1 MTTQTVTLELL
12 TTEYNWKIGESGSLK
27 TIRALDKLTIGNV
40 EDGNFTSVTTSNVT
54 SSLFIGNLDGR
65 VGTLSVSGNMSGSV
79 IVEGDGT
86 NATTMNL
93 ELELDNVNS
102 TTGSFGNQTSI
113 PTFSVDKYG
122 RVTNVSES
130 TISTTLSLTDDNNS
144 SGSVDLLTGGL
155 NISGTSNQIETSV
168 SGNTYTLSLPDDLNV
183 NNVSLSGNLDVALDS
198 TLNTLTASGAASM
211 GSTLSVT
218 GDATLNNALTV
229 SGAATMN
236 SSLDVSGASTLNSAL
251 TVSGAATMN
260 SSLDVSGASTLN
272 TLTTSGAASMGSTL
286 SVSGDATL
294 NNALTVSGAATMNS
308 SLDVSGASTLNTL
321 TVSGQSTYLD
331 NILATK
337 DVTVQGNIYV
347 RGNLAQVDAET
358 IVLSDPLIVL
368 GNSNMSG
375 TYQDLGFQF
384 IKDSNEDNYGYF
396 GWVGL
401 SGEFQFYE
409 TAEVNG
415 NDLVTGNSTL
425 GNIRAERFIG
435 NVVEASS
442 FVGPL
447 SGTAISWE
455 NSLTLDFNGNV
466 IGNVTFYGNE
476 TSLTVPLELQE
487 VAANVGTFGNSVS
500 VPTISVD
507 TYGRVT
513 GVSENSISTT
523 LSLLDTD
530 GSTGSVDLL
539 AGDLRIN
546 GTERQIVSDV
556 TGNTYTLSLP
566 NNLLVQDI
574 SMSGVLQVDGAASMG
589 STLSVTGDATL
600 NSGLTVSGA
609 ASMDSTLTVTGN
621 VQLNK
626 NLVVEGNLTVKGTET
641 RVDVETLVIQDNKI
655 ELNTDGDIES
665 FGIFATINSND
676 VSLFYEPTSSRWEF
690 NKDLY
695 VSGNL
700 LISDATTLQNT
711 LLVSGATTMNST
723 LDVSSNIATPTYIIK
738 DSNSSNTVSLVAPD
752 LSSESSYTL
761 TLPSSD
767 GEDKQFLQTD
777 GAGNLSWV
785 TPDSTQQMKG
795 NVITS
800 GNYLTSTTDD
810 ISLNNFSVTYTP
822 TLADS
827 SVFLQYKIPYEASIQ
842 ADQRIS
848 FIIKK
853 SVDNGSETLVQKD
866 SLLGPKNATGGM
878 RNLYISNIYDTN
890 TNLVGNTV
898 TYNIYSKLESEVTA
912 TDNNGNTKTAG
923 VVLDGTDN
931 FGSFMLN
938 EFAN

>member
-130 TISTTLSLTDDNNS
+130 TISTTLSLTDDNNY

-198 TLNTLTASGAASM
+198 TLNTLT
-211 GSTLSVT
+211 
-218 GDATLNNALTV
+218 
-229 SGAATMN
+229 
-236 SSLDVSGASTLNSAL
+236 
-251 TVSGAATMN
+251 
-260 SSLDVSGASTLN
+260 
-272 TLTTSGAASMGSTL
+272 TSGAASMGSTL
-286 SVSGDATL
+286 LVSGDATL
-294 NNALTVSGAATMNS
+294 NSALIVLGGATMNS
-308 SLDVSGASTLNTL
+308 NLDVT
-321 TVSGQSTYLD
+321 
-331 NILATK
+331 
-337 DVTVQGNIYV
+337 
-347 RGNLAQVDAET
+347 
-358 IVLSDPLIVL
+358 
-368 GNSNMSG
+368 
-375 TYQDLGFQF
+375 
-384 IKDSNEDNYGYF
+384 
-396 GWVGL
+396 
-401 SGEFQFYE
+401 
-409 TAEVNG
+409 
-415 NDLVTGNSTL
+415 
-425 GNIRAERFIG
+425 
-435 NVVEASS
+435 
-442 FVGPL
+442 
-447 SGTAISWE
+447 
-455 NSLTLDFNGNV
+455 
-466 IGNVTFYGNE
+466 
-476 TSLTVPLELQE
+476 
-487 VAANVGTFGNSVS
+487 
-500 VPTISVD
+500 
-507 TYGRVT
+507 
-513 GVSENSISTT
+513 
-523 LSLLDTD
+523 
-530 GSTGSVDLL
+530 
-539 AGDLRIN
+539 
-546 GTERQIVSDV
+546 
-556 TGNTYTLSLP
+556 
-566 NNLLVQDI
+566 
-574 SMSGVLQVDGAASMG
+574 
-589 STLSVTGDATL
+589 
-600 NSGLTVSGA
+600 
-609 ASMDSTLTVTGN
+609 
-621 VQLNK
+621 
-626 NLVVEGNLTVKGTET
+626 
-641 RVDVETLVIQDNKI
+641 
-655 ELNTDGDIES
+655 
-665 FGIFATINSND
+665 
-676 VSLFYEPTSSRWEF
+676 
-690 NKDLY
+690 
-695 VSGNL
+695 
-700 LISDATTLQNT
+700 
-711 LLVSGATTMNST
+711 
-723 LDVSSNIATPTYIIK
+723 SNIATPTYIIK

-785 TPDSTQQMKG
+785 TPESTQQMKG

-853 SVDNGSETLVQKD
+853 SVDNGTETLVQKD

-890 TNLVGNTV
+890 TNLIGNTV

-912 TDNNGNTKTAG
+912 TDSNGNTKTAG